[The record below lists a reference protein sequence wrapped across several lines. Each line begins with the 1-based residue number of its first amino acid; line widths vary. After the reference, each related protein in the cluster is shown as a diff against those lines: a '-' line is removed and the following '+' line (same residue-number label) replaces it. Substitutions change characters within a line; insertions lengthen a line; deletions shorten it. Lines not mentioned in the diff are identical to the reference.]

1 MLEATTRM
9 SSEPAK
15 LHLFADTRLAVCSLE
30 GMLLCLSD
38 SQQLGTVYNSA
49 GKVPIGVVLPGSS

>member
-1 MLEATTRM
+1 M